1 MEFTE
6 RDILVNCNPITMRRA
21 KEILREDKIQDTR
34 FASEGGRAAAVYQI
48 SASVKGSHGENYRTS
63 VKIKPSASRKVL
75 SGSCDCQAFTEYS
88 GLCKHCVALL
98 YWYLA
103 HKEENR
109 EPLPQTG
116 ISAEPGSAASKAGT
130 AQKQAPQSS
139 TEVKQLIRRYGLD
152 GAGVFAS
159 AMDQFVDLEASL
171 TSGHAGME
179 LELKVGVKRMYVV
192 KDIPAFARAVANKEE
207 LEYGKGLSFVHERSA
222 FSKDCRELV
231 DLVVDVVRFRYHG
244 TGSYMSGT
252 GIRNVLLNPYE
263 LERLLR
269 IYEGKSL
276 LINQVK
282 RQVRIQD
289 PSLALRF
296 QKVPGELYRL
306 CMKQFSM
313 FDGVTGGI
321 VMTQEEIYLCS
332 GEFTKN
338 TEPVLRLMEEEWKYQ
353 GRWQVGKPKY
363 ISEGDLR
370 KFCGNVL
377 VRIAPYLEV
386 ESPQLDLEEYMPQA
400 GEARIYLDLYKKHRV
415 SARIEMCYGERAFN
429 LLEQQEDG
437 DYHDLVR
444 EQSIMAA
451 AERYLKVR
459 MKLEGDSVLVTDG
472 TADAMYRLLNEGL
485 EDLQERAELYVSD
498 RLKNVRIV
506 KPPRVSMG
514 IALSSGVLEL
524 NVSMEAFDREE
535 LSGILAAYR
544 ERRTYYR
551 LKDGNFLTLEDN
563 SLSALAQLSAGLD
576 LDAASWAAQNLQL
589 PVYRAAY
596 VDTML
601 REQKDKLGVER
612 SEAFRQLIRS
622 IREPEECEFAVPE
635 GLAGSLYDYQKT
647 GYRFLMVLARYGLGG
662 ILADDMGLGKTVQ
675 VIALLLKEKKKSL
688 IVCPASLVYNWER
701 ELNRFAPSLS
711 VRAVVGSSAERAAAV
726 ANSDGQDVLITSYDL
741 LKRDIGFYEGIRF
754 AYHIIDEAQYI
765 KNAGTQAAQAVKK
778 ISSACRFAL
787 TGTPIENRLGE
798 LWSIFDFI
806 MPGYL
811 YSYQRFREKLELPIV
826 QSQDNVAL
834 GQLQR
839 MIRPFILRRMKKD
852 VLQELPDKMEEVVY
866 SRMTTEQDRLYR
878 ARAARLRR
886 DLEEGT
892 DEDFKGNRMK
902 VLAELI
908 RLRQI
913 CCNPSL
919 CYENYGGGSGK
930 LDTFLDLVSSAVD
943 AGHRLLVF
951 SQFTQ
956 MLTLLEQELDKRDF
970 KVLILT
976 GKDSKEKRRL
986 QIDRFQ
992 EGKADVFLISL
1003 KAGGTGLNLTAADMV
1018 IHYDPWWNAA
1028 AQDQATDRAYRLGQK
1043 SKVNVIR
1050 MVTKDTVEEKILELQ
1065 EKKRELVSQVLSD
1078 GGFTEQVISKRDL
1091 LDILS

>member
-1 MEFTE
+1 MDFTE
-6 RDILVNCNPITMRRA
+6 RDILVNCNPITMRKA
-21 KEILREDKIQDTR
+21 KEILREDKIQDTK
-34 FASEGGRAAAVYQI
+34 FSSEGGRAAVYQI
-48 SASVKGSHGENYRTS
+48 SASVMGSHGETYSTS
-63 VKIKPSASRKVL
+63 VKIKPSAGRKV
-75 SGSCDCQAFTEYS
+75 SGGACDCPAFSEYS

-109 EPLPQTG
+109 ETLFQPEDPAKQG
-116 ISAEPGSAASKAGT
+116 GASKGGPAK
-130 AQKQAPQSS
+130 KQTPQSS
-139 TEVKQLIRRYGLD
+139 MEVKRLIRQYGLE
-152 GAGVFAS
+152 GTGMFAS
-159 AMDQFVDLEASL
+159 AIDQFVSLEASL

-179 LELKVGVKRMYVV
+179 LELKVGTKRMYVV
-192 KDIPAFARAVANKEE
+192 KDIPSFARAVVNKEE
-207 LEYGKGLSFVHERSA
+207 LEYGKGLSFVHERSV
-222 FSKDCRELV
+222 FLKSCRELV
-231 DLVVDVVRFRYHG
+231 DLVVDIVRFRYHG
-244 TGSYMSGT
+244 VAAGLSSGS
-252 GIRNVLLNPYE
+252 IRNVLLNPYE
-263 LERLLR
+263 LERLMR
-269 IYEGKSL
+269 IYKDKSL
-276 LINQVK
+276 LINQAK
-282 RQVRIQD
+282 RQVRIEN
-289 PSLALRF
+289 PSLSLRF
-296 QKVPGELYRL
+296 QKVPGDLYRL

-313 FDGVTGGI
+313 FEGVSGGI

-332 GEFTKN
+332 REFTRN

-370 KFCGNVL
+370 GFCGNVL

-400 GEARIYLDLYKKHRV
+400 GEARIYLDLYKKHMV
-415 SARIEMCYGERAFN
+415 SARIEMNYGERSFN

-444 EQSIMAA
+444 EQSILAT
-451 AERYLKVR
+451 AERFFENRLK
-459 MKLEGDSVLVTDG
+459 LGGEALLVTDN
-472 TADAMYRLLNEGL
+472 TVDAMYRLLNEGL
-485 EDLQERAELYVSD
+485 EALQECAELYVSD
-498 RLKNVRIV
+498 QLKKLRIV

-514 IALSSGVLEL
+514 ITLSRGVLEM
-524 NVSMEAFDREE
+524 NMSIDAFDRDE
-535 LSGILAAYR
+535 LSDILAAYR

-551 LKDGNFLTLEDN
+551 LKDGNFLALEDN

-576 LDAASWAAQNLQL
+576 LDAKAWTSQDIKL

-596 VDTML
+596 VDTVL
-601 REQKDKLGVER
+601 REQKDRLGVER

-622 IREPEECEFAVPE
+622 IKEPEECAYAVPE
-635 GLAGSLYDYQKT
+635 DLTGSLYDYQKT
-647 GYRFLMVLARYGLGG
+647 GYRFLTVLGSYGLGG

-675 VIALLLKEKKKSL
+675 VIALLLKERKKSL

-701 ELNRFAPSLS
+701 ELNRFAPSLI
-711 VRAVVGSSAERAAAV
+711 VRAVVGSCAERAAAV
-726 ANSDGQDVLITSYDL
+726 ADSDGQDVLITSYDL

-765 KNAGTQAAQAVKK
+765 KNAGTQAAQAVKR
-778 ISSACRFAL
+778 IDSACRFAL

-826 QSQDNVAL
+826 QSQDSGAL

-866 SRMTTEQDRLYR
+866 SRMTEEQDRLYR
-878 ARAARLRR
+878 ARAAKLRR
-886 DLEEGT
+886 DLEEGSE
-892 DEDFKGNRMK
+892 EDFKGSRMK

-913 CCNPSL
+913 CCSPCL
-919 CYENYGGGSGK
+919 CYENYSGGSGK

-956 MLTLLEQELDKRDF
+956 MLSLLEQELAKREF
-970 KVLILT
+970 RVLILT
-976 GKDSKEKRRL
+976 GKDSKEKRRR
-986 QIDRFQ
+986 QIDQFQ
-992 EGKADVFLISL
+992 EGQADVFLISL

-1078 GGFTEQVISKRDL
+1078 GRFTEQVISKKDL